1 MNLSSHED
9 DIFVVRLTRRRLKEE
24 ATRRY
29 RVHSYFNKS
38 GELGRWIATRAL
50 DQMDIILEYYTGSYK
65 YLPFLNNQDLS
76 SRIKWNVPQQATQ
89 V

>member
-1 MNLSSHED
+1 V
-9 DIFVVRLTRRRLKEE
+9 FTLTSK
-24 ATRRY
+24 
-29 RVHSYFNKS
+29 KS
-38 GELGRWIATRAL
+38 GELSRCIATRAL

-76 SRIKWNVPQQATQ
+76 SRRKWDVPQQATQ